1 MMGAIKYLSAFI
13 FLIVGYFSLVSE
25 GIASFSLLILSF
37 VLIPI
42 IELAL
47 PENKTATRV
56 NNETGY
62 RLILL
67 LAAPLYIALFVYFL
81 VNFDLSQ
88 SGLTIA
94 GHITTMGL
102 LCGIYG
108 INMAHELGHHKNKL
122 DQFVA
127 QLLLASSQYTHFFIE
142 HNRGHHKRVGTPE
155 DPATARR
162 GESVYAFW
170 IRVIRDSYK
179 SAWNL
184 EKERLKRK
192 GKSWLHGSN
201 DMLKYLLL
209 QLGIIVS
216 VGLIFGLYTMLAY
229 LICSLIG
236 IILLETVNYIEHYGL
251 TRKKLNKVAYER
263 VQDIHSWNSDHIL
276 GRLLLFEL
284 TRHSHHHENS
294 SLIYPRLE
302 SKPAASHLPTGYPG
316 MMLLSL
322 VPSLWFKVM
331 DSKLPS

>member
-1 MMGAIKYLSAFI
+1 MMGAVKYLSAFV
-13 FLIVGYFSLVSE
+13 FLVVGYFSLVSE

-37 VLIPI
+37 GVIPMFEFI
-42 IELAL
+42 L
-47 PENKTATRV
+47 PENKGATQV
-56 NNETGY
+56 KNETAY

-67 LAAPLYIALFVYFL
+67 MAAPLYLALFVYFL
-81 VNFDLSQ
+81 VHFDSTQ
-88 SGLTIA
+88 SGVTIA

-108 INMAHELGHHKNKL
+108 INMAHELGHHKNKF

-127 QLLLASSQYTHFFIE
+127 QCLLATSQYTHFFIE
-142 HNRGHHKRVGTPE
+142 HNRGHHKRVGTPD
-155 DPATARR
+155 DPATARK

-170 IRVIRDSYK
+170 LRVIPDSYK

-184 EKERLKRK
+184 ERERLERK
-192 GKSWLHGSN
+192 GKSWMHQSN
-201 DMLKYLLL
+201 DMLWYLLI
-209 QLGIIVS
+209 QVGIVITIAV
-216 VGLIFGLYTMLAY
+216 IFGLPTTLAY
-229 LICSLIG
+229 LACSLIG

-251 TRKKLNKVAYER
+251 TRKKINKVVYER
-263 VQDIHSWNSDHIL
+263 VQDIHSWNSDHLL

-294 SLIYPRLE
+294 SLIYPKLE

-331 DSKLPS
+331 DNKLPS